1 MGKETTR
8 VHGKGDN
15 QGVWGG
21 RYTGYMGRETTR
33 VHGKSDN
40 QGPLRGRQP
49 GSIERETTRV
59 GVHGKENY

>member
-33 VHGKSDN
+33 VHGKADN

-49 GSIERETTRV
+49 ESGYMGRKTIKLFLKV
-59 GVHGKENY
+59 